1 MRCHHFVTVLCQQ
14 RAITCSMYRRM
25 RLVCVLLPPVSTQI
39 DDMGRRRVWAVMK
52 SGDRWE
58 GDILVGA
65 DGIYSKA
72 SHNLK
77 CAAFTDTALL

>member
-1 MRCHHFVTVLCQQ
+1 
-14 RAITCSMYRRM
+14 
-25 RLVCVLLPPVSTQI
+25 
-39 DDMGRRRVWAVMK
+39 MK

-72 SHNLK
+72 SYHLK
-77 CAAFTDTALL
+77 MTLHCFNTQGTAMFDRYKKLHMTLHVLSNAPA

>member
-1 MRCHHFVTVLCQQ
+1 
-14 RAITCSMYRRM
+14 
-25 RLVCVLLPPVSTQI
+25 
-39 DDMGRRRVWAVMK
+39 MGQRRVWAVMK

-72 SHNLK
+72 SCHRK
-77 CAAFTDTALL
+77 CATSYDSALLEYHCTVWSAMKSFA

>member
-1 MRCHHFVTVLCQQ
+1 
-14 RAITCSMYRRM
+14 
-25 RLVCVLLPPVSTQI
+25 
-39 DDMGRRRVWAVMK
+39 MGQRRVWAVMK

-72 SHNLK
+72 SYHCK
-77 CAAFTDTALL
+77 WAALNNIALFQCHRNV

>member
-1 MRCHHFVTVLCQQ
+1 M
-14 RAITCSMYRRM
+14 
-25 RLVCVLLPPVSTQI
+25 VCVLLPQV
-39 DDMGRRRVWAVMK
+39 DHMGQRRVWAVMK

-72 SHNLK
+72 SYHCK
-77 CAAFTDTALL
+77 WAALNNIALFQCHRNV